1 MEDIGEMS
9 IIYYNVQKFGASII
23 LKMFLNMFTIAAL
36 KKKYSKNNTNVNYN
50 HLNNCFLFLLFLRIH
65 VMAKVLKTIEW

>member
-36 KKKYSKNNTNVNYN
+36 KKNTV
-50 HLNNCFLFLLFLRIH
+50 
-65 VMAKVLKTIEW
+65 KTTLM